1 MSPRSRRFAPPARA
15 ARHIALEHDF
25 GAHNYHPLPVVL
37 SRGAG
42 VHVWDVAGARY
53 LDCLSAY
60 SAVNQG
66 HCHPRLVAALVEQA
80 AKLTLASRAFH
91 TDALGEYCEYVT
103 AYFGYE
109 RVLPMNT
116 GVEGGET
123 AIKLSRRW
131 GYDVKGVAPERAT
144 VVVARH
150 NFWGRTIAAVS
161 SSSDPSA
168 RRGFGPYAPG
178 FVEVP
183 YDDVGALE
191 AALDGPGGED
201 VVAFM
206 VEPVQGEVGGK
217 RATATALPRRRL
229 ESRFLA
235 RSPPSRHSQAG
246 VVVPADG
253 YLARAAAACAARR
266 VLLVADEVQTGL
278 GRCGRRLASD
288 HDGVRPDVVILGKAL
303 SGGMLPVSAVLAS
316 SEVMLTVAPGEHG
329 STYGGNPLACR
340 VATAALEVLRDE
352 RLAEN
357 AAAMGAR
364 LRAGLRG
371 VAARRAPRVAAV
383 RGRGLLTALVIDDG
397 RGRGRGAYADEGD
410 AWRLCLAM
418 AERGVL
424 AKPTHGNI
432 IRLAPPLVITA
443 EQIDEVVDVIDRSLA
458 ALDGAAA
465 L

>member
-1 MSPRSRRFAPPARA
+1 M
-15 ARHIALEHDF
+15 
-25 GAHNYHPLPVVL
+25 
-37 SRGAG
+37 
-42 VHVWDVAGARY
+42 
-53 LDCLSAY
+53 
-60 SAVNQG
+60 
-66 HCHPRLVAALVEQA
+66 
-80 AKLTLASRAFH
+80 
-91 TDALGEYCEYVT
+91 
-103 AYFGYE
+103 
-109 RVLPMNT
+109 
-116 GVEGGET
+116 
-123 AIKLSRRW
+123 
-131 GYDVKGVAPERAT
+131 
-144 VVVARH
+144 
-150 NFWGRTIAAVS
+150 
-161 SSSDPSA
+161 
-168 RRGFGPYAPG
+168 
-178 FVEVP
+178 
-183 YDDVGALE
+183 
-191 AALDGPGGED
+191 
-201 VVAFM
+201 
-206 VEPVQGEVGGK
+206 
-217 RATATALPRRRL
+217 
-229 ESRFLA
+229 
-235 RSPPSRHSQAG
+235 
-246 VVVPADG
+246 PADG